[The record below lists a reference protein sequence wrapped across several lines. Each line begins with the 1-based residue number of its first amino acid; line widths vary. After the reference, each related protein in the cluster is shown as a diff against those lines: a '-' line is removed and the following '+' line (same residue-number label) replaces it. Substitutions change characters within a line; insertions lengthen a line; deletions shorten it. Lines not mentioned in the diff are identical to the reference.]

1 MGVSQV
7 RARIER
13 EQVLTDL
20 VHLGNPTEKTVRQR
34 RGPLLRAQGA
44 QVRSRSILS
53 LLSTTQDQEDQHHD
67 NRNDEGRD
75 ESGNETRERGRPS
88 TASRADV
95 RITLCKHI
103 SAGLSREEPRGGDD
117 APTYAFG
124 SAVGQSAL

>member
-1 MGVSQV
+1 MASVKAVQ
-7 RARIER
+7 RIEG

-53 LLSTTQDQEDQHHD
+53 LLSTTQDQEDYHHD

-75 ESGNETRERGRPS
+75 ESGNKTRERGRPS
-88 TASRADV
+88 TAGGANI
-95 RITLCKHI
+95 RISLWKCI
-103 SAGLSREEPRGGDD
+103 SVGLSRGSREEEMVLRLTPLGAR
-117 APTYAFG
+117 
-124 SAVGQSAL
+124 

>member
-1 MGVSQV
+1 MASVKAVQ
-7 RARIER
+7 RIEG

-53 LLSTTQDQEDQHHD
+53 LLSTTQDQEDYHHD

-75 ESGNETRERGRPS
+75 ESRKKARERGRPS
-88 TASRADV
+88 TAGGADI
-95 RITLCKHI
+95 RISLWKYI
-103 SAGLSREEPRGGDD
+103 S
-117 APTYAFG
+117 
-124 SAVGQSAL
+124 VG